1 MGILP
6 DTFLARE
13 SHRRSFF
20 ASRMFEVS
28 DVFEVAVM
36 RAERVGLGRGDD
48 DEWLS
53 EPAGRLGKALDL
65 EGTWGWLGFVV

>member
-20 ASRMFEVS
+20 ASRMS
-28 DVFEVAVM
+28 EVAVM

-65 EGTWGWLGFVV
+65 EGTWGWLGFAV

>member
-1 MGILP
+1 M
-6 DTFLARE
+6 
-13 SHRRSFF
+13 
-20 ASRMFEVS
+20 
-28 DVFEVAVM
+28 FEVAVM

>member
-13 SHRRSFF
+13 SHQRSFF
-20 ASRMFEVS
+20 ASRM
-28 DVFEVAVM
+28 FEVAVM

>member
-1 MGILP
+1 MGTLP

-20 ASRMFEVS
+20 ASRMFEV
-28 DVFEVAVM
+28 AVM
-36 RAERVGLGRGDD
+36 RAERVGLVRGDD

-65 EGTWGWLGFVV
+65 EGTWGWLGFAV